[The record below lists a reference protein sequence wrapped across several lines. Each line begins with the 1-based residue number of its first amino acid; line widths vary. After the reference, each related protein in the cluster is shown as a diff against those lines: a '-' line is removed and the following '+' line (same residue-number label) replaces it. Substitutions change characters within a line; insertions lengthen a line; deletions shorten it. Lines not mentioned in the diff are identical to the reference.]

1 MQATDDCFFPDYE
14 KSIKL
19 VVLDGT
25 ENMDTIYQESMERTS
40 QVPAMDRQARLSALR
55 EMDSSLNPGSM
66 YCSRMQWE
74 LLISRFLQ
82 VTSEKR

>member
-1 MQATDDCFFPDYE
+1 
-14 KSIKL
+14 
-19 VVLDGT
+19 
-25 ENMDTIYQESMERTS
+25 MERTS
-40 QVPAMDRQARLSALR
+40 QVPAMDRQARLSAFR

-66 YCSRMQWE
+66 CCSRMQWE